1 MQGMIG
7 FMVVSGFG
15 ISDDNLTFE
24 SNTITHER
32 KVRDDGMDVWY
43 RRQKYYP
50 SNVDILK
57 DTSVISIREKNGV
70 KKFYKAVD
78 IDGKP
83 ISIRFNE
90 GQRYKVNFTEEGEPY
105 FEEAKSNEKGDNIIE
120 IDKFLLSIGAQSDI
134 YVYEALFDN
143 IDENSNKELLN
154 TISRIGN
161 DNQSRLEDDQSGGDG
176 HIVCER
182 KFSVE
187 GSNQRNVIY
196 RYEEVGGKEI
206 ALEVLS
212 LSDLEKFLDTSEK
225 AVKSFYGSS
234 IRDIQKDSN
243 NNPLYPVYE
252 FARPENYCLILQ
264 NLDDYINK
272 SIEYIQTKLHDDQK
286 KSINMKYR
294 DITLL
299 EVDNTDSNK
308 KYITFSGANI
318 NSKNYLEVIERNYKI
333 INGQVNQD
341 NDFEHKSI
349 EMIIFSK
356 ALKPDGTNEQM
367 DWDGYKKSI
376 LGLLYNNSNSLFKWL
391 NDEIENKDYGLR
403 AHDDAFIK
411 IAAYE
416 LDQKIKDDLKEYGID
431 GFEEL
436 YALYKTF
443 GSLADEAEA
452 YKPYISEVTNHWYKD
467 LVFKNDEYSAY
478 ESTSE
483 STTKTVDFIPDDAA
497 DGSEEIKKL
506 KEEGADIKVEMTNID
521 GDDIKQVKQPKII
534 KDKEWHYKVK
544 NWLVYGYY
552 FIYDGTVATAE
563 KIDEAREILSG
574 ENNMSEDAKE
584 LMKLLF
590 GNDGTGTIDPL
601 LGVELGND
609 GAQKNLYENGVNS
622 DEIDARAKQFNEILE
637 KAGCEVRLKKI
648 NFEKKSSLEAFSILE
663 SMHTKDSEYIYRDL
677 KEFLIELGYFTRADF
692 QSIESNVFK
701 WIIQGYTVY
710 KDEWPDPKYERN
722 NEQYGVY
729 VRSKASLKEQ
739 RAKEEEAKKKIKTSS
754 STSST
759 SSSTSSNTGDSG
771 DGYSSTTTVNGI
783 TYKNYKQ
790 SSGSYAGYYYW
801 GNSDP
806 NNIGSNSTADP
817 NSMNGS
823 GCGPTTAAVVLSG
836 YGIDKGPWDVAKI
849 MIKSCSGNT
858 NGTELKNAMNSLGC
872 KAEYYG
878 IDGNKGIEEAKS
890 NIKKALSEGKPVLAV
905 TNMANGGN
913 HYVTLLG
920 IDSDE
925 NVIISDVGDVNN
937 NYKGT
942 VEDFVEKLMDN
953 CCYIIPEK
961 APSGV
966 STTHEVEGFES
977 GKNVVMPE
985 SGYIVKVKQASKSN
999 EEEKS
1004 ETKTNTNTNQENDK
1018 DKSNTDSNSSTSN
1031 YKLETNGAYV
1041 KIKFKTNNGVNGWS
1055 MRIEGLTI
1063 DPDIKEDKN
1072 KENLLKKGDTIG
1084 KTNDGNIRIIL
1095 YDEKDAII
1103 NNVQDY
1109 FKLRKRNE
1117 ANEGIEDDLFYFT
1130 YYEGGTWSGENSGPA
1145 CVDWTRGSGDW
1156 AVGIYQWTNND
1167 SGMHN
1172 IQDALKNFYDLD
1184 SSLCA
1189 DLLEFSEMDNPT
1201 LYNNR
1206 ERLKTTFNDITKADK
1221 EKFLDI
1227 QKQVAKDAFY
1237 GIMKDRYPNVLDRP
1251 PVVQGTLA
1259 SCLCMAPNA
1268 NWKVDDGLD
1277 DYELICSLMI
1287 QFGNYTGNNLR
1298 ANTQAKSAIDL
1309 LDGKIEI
1316 KKFLDGEYGN
1326 EYDLYGR
1333 NNNFLNEDGKKYLT
1347 TN

>member
-1 MQGMIG
+1 MNGWGIG
-7 FMVVSGFG
+7 
-15 ISDDNLTFE
+15 DNNLTADAKDG
-24 SNTITHER
+24 SNATW
-32 KVRDDGMDVWY
+32 DGKKYRHLVEGAMDTWY

-57 DTSVISIREKNGV
+57 DTNVISVRQANGV

-78 IDGKP
+78 INGKP
-83 ISIRFNE
+83 ISIKFNK
-90 GQRYKVNFTEEGEPY
+90 GQCYKIDFTDDGEPY
-105 FEEAKSNEKGDNIIE
+105 FEEVKTNSQGDNIIS
-120 IDKFLLSIGAQSDI
+120 IDEFLKPATIFAPSSVYA
-134 YVYEALFDN
+134 YEALFD
-143 IDENSNKELLN
+143 DVGEEENNAIKGLIQAESGF
-154 TISRIGN
+154 GN
-161 DNQSRLEDDQSGGDG
+161 DQKTAVYEGRKDKEE
-176 HIVCER
+176 HIICER
-182 KFSVE
+182 DDKYIDGEIICS
-187 GSNQRNVIY
+187 GRRVIY
-196 RYEEVGGKEI
+196 SYVDVGGKEI

-212 LSDLEKFLDTSEK
+212 LNDLTEFLKTSEQ
-225 AVKSFYGSS
+225 AVKSFYGSK
-234 IRDIQKDSN
+234 IKGFQKDIGN
-243 NNPLYPVYE
+243 NVEYQVYE
-252 FARPENYCLILQ
+252 FARPENYYIILN
-264 NLDDYINK
+264 NLDYYINK
-272 SIEYIQTKLHDDQK
+272 SIEYIQDKLNDAQK
-286 KSINMKYR
+286 KSINMRYR
-294 DITLL
+294 DITLS
-299 EVDNTDSNK
+299 EADNTESNK
-308 KYITFSGANI
+308 KYITLSGANI
-318 NSKNYLEVIERNYKI
+318 NGKNILEVIEKSYKI
-333 INGQVNQD
+333 TNGEINKDDG
-341 NDFEHKSI
+341 FEHNSVIMLLNIKS
-349 EMIIFSK
+349 
-356 ALKPDGTNEQM
+356 LNPDGSDNQM
-367 DWDGYKKSI
+367 DWDGYKNSV
-376 LGLLYNNSNSLFKWL
+376 LELLYNNGNSLFKWL
-391 NDEIENKDYGLR
+391 NDEIENEDYGLR
-403 AHDDAFIK
+403 VHDDAFMK
-411 IAAYE
+411 IAAYL
-416 LDQKIKDDLKEYGID
+416 LDEKIKEELKEYGID

-467 LVFKNDEYSAY
+467 LVFMNDEYSAY

-483 STTKTVDFIPDDAA
+483 STTKTVDFTPDDAA
-497 DGSEEIKKL
+497 NGSKEIKKL

-739 RAKEEEAKKKIKTSS
+739 RTKAEEAKKKIKTSSSTSS

-790 SSGSYAGYYYW
+790 FSGSYAGYYYW

-806 NNIGSNSTADP
+806 NNIGSNSTADS
-817 NSMNGS
+817 NAMAHS

-836 YGIDKGPWDVAKI
+836 YGIDKGPWDVAQI

-1004 ETKTNTNTNQENDK
+1004 ETKTNTNTNTNQENDK

-1109 FKLRKRNE
+1109 FKLSSRKSIGTVDQEYQFTEEEVYLLAQLIDVEGNPEYMSALIGGDMDTAMDISKAIGYACINYSLKHKITITEQIFNTGSIDTSSRYESPTEIKNRTPSKKSLEVAEWCAKYDCSSITNPDGEPMTRNVV
-1117 ANEGIEDDLFYFT
+1117 GQSGWCWCPGRQRTCWWIVDFKKRGT
-1130 YYEGGTWSGENSGPA
+1130 Y
-1145 CVDWTRGSGDW
+1145 
-1156 AVGIYQWTNND
+1156 
-1167 SGMHN
+1167 
-1172 IQDALKNFYDLD
+1172 
-1184 SSLCA
+1184 
-1189 DLLEFSEMDNPT
+1189 
-1201 LYNNR
+1201 
-1206 ERLKTTFNDITKADK
+1206 
-1221 EKFLDI
+1221 
-1227 QKQVAKDAFY
+1227 
-1237 GIMKDRYPNVLDRP
+1237 
-1251 PVVQGTLA
+1251 
-1259 SCLCMAPNA
+1259 
-1268 NWKVDDGLD
+1268 
-1277 DYELICSLMI
+1277 
-1287 QFGNYTGNNLR
+1287 
-1298 ANTQAKSAIDL
+1298 
-1309 LDGKIEI
+1309 GKIE
-1316 KKFLDGEYGN
+1316 D
-1326 EYDLYGR
+1326 YDEIGVDCDLFFCYDE
-1333 NNNFLNEDGKKYLT
+1333 LPSK
-1347 TN
+1347 